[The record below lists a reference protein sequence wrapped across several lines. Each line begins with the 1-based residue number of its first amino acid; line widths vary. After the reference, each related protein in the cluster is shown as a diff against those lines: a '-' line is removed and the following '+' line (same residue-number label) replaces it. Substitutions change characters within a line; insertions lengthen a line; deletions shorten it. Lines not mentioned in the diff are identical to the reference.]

1 MKYLVISSSQH
12 KKDSNISHQPI
23 LATWVPPLSIVKLTS
38 NCRLTVAL
46 NRNSPLVPM
55 AAPNFNTLLN
65 QLLQLHLLP
74 TAAASCTDLS
84 WRCTSPAQLCQGCSA
99 GRSLHQLPHILAVQ
113 AILLWKRSRSTRTGG
128 VLLST
133 PCANWLVDSDIR
145 LFNEGRFR
153 EISARREPSAQQGI
167 TKIEAPCEL
176 LLICVLSLQFSQ
188 QRFPLKVSWQTSY
201 KITCAAI
208 CRNSYFCST

>member
-38 NCRLTVAL
+38 NCHLTVAL
-46 NRNSPLVPM
+46 NCNSPLVPM

-84 WRCTSPAQLCQGCSA
+84 WRCTPPAQLCQGCSL
-99 GRSLHQLPHILAVQ
+99 GWSLHQLPHILAVQ
-113 AILLWKRSRSTRTGG
+113 AILLWKKVAQHSHRGSTTLNPLRKLIGG
-128 VLLST
+128 QRHKT
-133 PCANWLVDSDIR
+133 FQWR
-145 LFNEGRFR
+145 
-153 EISARREPSAQQGI
+153 
-167 TKIEAPCEL
+167 KI
-176 LLICVLSLQFSQ
+176 
-188 QRFPLKVSWQTSY
+188 
-201 KITCAAI
+201 
-208 CRNSYFCST
+208 

>member
-46 NRNSPLVPM
+46 NCNSPLVPM

-84 WRCTSPAQLCQGCSA
+84 WRCTSPAQLCQGCPA
-99 GRSLHQLPHILAVQ
+99 GRSLHQSPHHTFLY
-113 AILLWKRSRSTRTGG
+113 W
-128 VLLST
+128 
-133 PCANWLVDSDIR
+133 
-145 LFNEGRFR
+145 
-153 EISARREPSAQQGI
+153 
-167 TKIEAPCEL
+167 
-176 LLICVLSLQFSQ
+176 LSLARQYYSEIDRAAVAQ
-188 QRFPLKVSWQTSY
+188 GEYYSHPL
-201 KITCAAI
+201 
-208 CRNSYFCST
+208 R